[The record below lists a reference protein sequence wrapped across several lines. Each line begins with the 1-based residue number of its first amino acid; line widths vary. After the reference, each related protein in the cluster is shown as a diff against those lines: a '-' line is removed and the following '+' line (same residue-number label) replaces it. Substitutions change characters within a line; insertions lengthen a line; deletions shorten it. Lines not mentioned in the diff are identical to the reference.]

1 MAVEYNQHTW
11 GYGEELTPDKLNNI
25 EGGVKATAEAVNE
38 VNNNLNKISN
48 VQKSVYNKVE
58 TINVTNNSAI
68 LQTINLTAGKWLL
81 FGNAYVE
88 VGDDRFTS
96 YVVISGEAG
105 YSFALAQSYEG
116 QILKGAVKTNVNLAQ
131 CIETSKE
138 LPIYFWCVT
147 DGNMSI
153 YTPTFYALQLG

>member
-1 MAVEYNQHTW
+1 M
-11 GYGEELTPDKLNNI
+11 
-25 EGGVKATAEAVNE
+25 
-38 VNNNLNKISN
+38 
-48 VQKSVYNKVE
+48 
-58 TINVTNNSAI
+58 
-68 LQTINLTAGKWLL
+68 TAGKWLL

>member
-1 MAVEYNQHTW
+1 M
-11 GYGEELTPDKLNNI
+11 
-25 EGGVKATAEAVNE
+25 
-38 VNNNLNKISN
+38 
-48 VQKSVYNKVE
+48 
-58 TINVTNNSAI
+58 
-68 LQTINLTAGKWLL
+68 L

-147 DGNMSI
+147 DGNIYSNILRITIRIMLCLVPNCKVFKGTIDKVFETIIPAFCQESI
-153 YTPTFYALQLG
+153 II